1 MDDNELPAEAPETG
15 EKVTT
20 VAGSV
25 LTAFFDELGKSED
38 LKEIAANLKKLV
50 LDDGVF
56 AEPSV
61 RAVLFPDAP

>member
-1 MDDNELPAEAPETG
+1 MEDDNATAETPELG
-15 EKVTT
+15 VKVTT
-20 VAGSV
+20 VAGAV
-25 LTAFFDELGKSED
+25 LTAFFDELEKTED

-50 LDDGVF
+50 LEDGVF